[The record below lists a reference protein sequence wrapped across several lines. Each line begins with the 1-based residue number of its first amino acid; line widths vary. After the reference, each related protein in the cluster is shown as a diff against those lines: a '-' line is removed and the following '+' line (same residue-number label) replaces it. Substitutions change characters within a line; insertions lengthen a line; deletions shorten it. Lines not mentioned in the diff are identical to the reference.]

1 MPSVSA
7 SAATASSAAFL
18 TIHLSPKDRADEEII
33 RVDKNYSGNGFNLK
47 YGSKANPDGTWR
59 FHKTTLSRS
68 RLMSHLENVFALAA
82 LDGANPSERYFDIQV
97 FFPMAPSVI
106 VLARDTDAHRRILDC
121 IDDAL
126 DTWPNQKQ
134 NTTTVSAPVPASTTV
149 SAYTPCTAPSSTT
162 FHKSKVSNLRGNE
175 KVSRWDIP
183 SPRIECT
190 YDYNFAGPAPA
201 TIRYKTRDGH
211 F

>member
-7 SAATASSAAFL
+7 AAFL

-134 NTTTVSAPVPASTTV
+134 NTTTVSVPAPLPAPVAAPVPASVHTNT
-149 SAYTPCTAPSSTT
+149 
-162 FHKSKVSNLRGNE
+162 KVSNLRGNE

>member
-1 MPSVSA
+1 MPSV
-7 SAATASSAAFL
+7 ASSTAAFL

-134 NTTTVSAPVPASTTV
+134 NTTTVSAPVPAPVHTNT
-149 SAYTPCTAPSSTT
+149 
-162 FHKSKVSNLRGNE
+162 KVSNLRGNE
-175 KVSRWDIP
+175 KVRRWDIP
-183 SPRIECT
+183 STRIECT

-201 TIRYKTRDGH
+201 TIRHKTRDGH